1 MNIRTIIGPKWDS
14 KTQDVQRPT
23 SPHTCASIN
32 KSERERERKKK
43 EEKRKK
49 KERWKT
55 QVRFIRGS
63 VASRD

>member
-43 EEKRKK
+43 EEEHQWEEQEMLQRLV
-49 KERWKT
+49 E
-55 QVRFIRGS
+55 ISMGLM
-63 VASRD
+63 